1 MDLAPSDVTD
11 HIVKEAVM
19 PHEKEKIKGKMEQ
32 VGGKVKEEAGKLGG
46 DASTEWS
53 GKGEQVRGKIREGI
67 ADVRGE
73 IEHRGVPP
81 GGSEEEP
88 ESEMSPKVERKP

>member
-1 MDLAPSDVTD
+1 VDPNTT
-11 HIVKEAVM
+11 KEAVM

-32 VGGKVKEEAGKLGG
+32 VGGKMKEEAGKLGG

-67 ADVRGE
+67 ADVRGD
-73 IEHRGVPP
+73 IEHR
-81 GGSEEEP
+81 EEVP